1 MQRGPRFPIAHA
13 LYFRKVAVAL
23 QAHMPAVHQ
32 EIMIWGV
39 KGESPPF
46 CLAKSFIFLTLK
58 GMQIFKIVGKPLLGE
73 K

>member
-39 KGESPPF
+39 KGGPPHF
-46 CLAKSFIFLTLK
+46 F
-58 GMQIFKIVGKPLLGE
+58 G
-73 K
+73 